1 MKKWLVLLTALTFS
15 APAFAYLDPGSG
27 SAIVSAVIGAF
38 VAMGMVVK
46 TYWYKIKSFFVKKD
60 TTEADKNEDT
70 LESEENESINKK

>member
-15 APAFAYLDPGSG
+15 APVFAYLDPGSG

-38 VAMGMVVK
+38 VAIGMTVK

-60 TTEADKNEDT
+60 TAENEEAESAEKNENSQ
-70 LESEENESINKK
+70 EQRK